1 MERKSLGSYIA
12 ALRKVNSLTQK
23 DLAEKLGISELTVA
37 SWERDEGI
45 PQLSL
50 IPVIAKLFGITEDQ
64 LLRAGAR
71 V

>member
-23 DLAEKLGISELTVA
+23 DMAEKLSISELTVA

-45 PQLSL
+45 PKLSL

-64 LLRAGAR
+64 LLRAGTR

>member
-1 MERKSLGSYIA
+1 MECKSLGRYIA

-23 DLAEKLGISELTVA
+23 DMAEKLSISELTVA

-64 LLRAGAR
+64 LLQAWKK
-71 V
+71 

>member
-12 ALRKVNSLTQK
+12 ALRKVNSLTRK
-23 DLAEKLGISELTVA
+23 DMAEKLSISELTVA
-37 SWERDEGI
+37 SWERDDVI

-64 LLRAGAR
+64 LLQAWKK
-71 V
+71 